1 MILAVDA
8 GNTRVKWGLHAD
20 AWMEQGACPSAAPEA
35 LALQWRAL
43 APSEV
48 IVSNVAGATVQQA
61 IHAAA
66 ASIGREPRFIVSAA
80 RQCGV
85 RSSYRDPAALGCD
98 RWAALIGAWALHPG
112 PCVVVNAGTAMTVD
126 ALSAEGLFLG
136 GFIVPGFDL
145 MRRALDAHTA
155 GLALQPGE
163 VRYFPD
169 NTGDAIASGAAHAL
183 AGAVER
189 MAAFMSEAGGGPDR
203 VLLSGGWADMLQP
216 MLALETLRVDN
227 LVLEGLVAI
236 AREASSCAG

>member
-8 GNTRVKWGLHAD
+8 GNTRVKWGLYAD
-20 AWMEQGACPSAAPEA
+20 DWVEQGACATAGPQALPE
-35 LALQWRAL
+35 QWRTL
-43 APSEV
+43 APTAV
-48 IVSNVAGATVQQA
+48 IVSNVAGSSVQQA
-61 IHAAA
+61 IADAAA
-66 ASIGREPRFIVSAA
+66 TLGHTPRFIVAAA

-85 RSSYRDPAALGCD
+85 RSSYRDPATLGCD

-112 PCVVVNAGTAMTVD
+112 ACVVVNAGTAMTVD

-145 MRRALDAHTA
+145 MRRALDANTA

-163 VRYFPD
+163 VRFFPD

-189 MAAFMSEAGGGPDR
+189 MAAFMSQAGGGPDR
-203 VLLSGGWADMLQP
+203 VLLSGGWADALQP

-236 AREASSCAG
+236 AREVSSCAG